1 MKFSLFT
8 NEAVIGVDYVY
19 TRFAYYIIIFKVVC
33 LQAENKF
40 YSNLHFFEK
49 IQWLST
55 IVNW

>member
-49 IQWLST
+49 IQ
-55 IVNW
+55 